1 MADRSLGTLT
11 LNVVA
16 EVGGFEAGMNRAE
29 RAQEKVTRQM
39 ERDQKTAERANK
51 SFLDGLQ
58 AQADAVGKTRTQLLE
73 LQAAQRGLTQQAAP
87 YIAKLKEQ
95 EAALQKGGV
104 TAAQTAAALR
114 GVPAQFT
121 DIFVSLQG
129 GQAPLT
135 VFLQQGGQL
144 KDMFGGIG
152 PAARAL
158 GGYILNLVNPF
169 TVSAAAIAGFVALA
183 VSADR
188 RIRDLSDTAIRFN
201 VTGRA
206 IDTAGVDALI
216 ARLNEL
222 PGITRSSATEIVN
235 SFAGVRQIGPGILEP
250 LALIVADFAKATGL
264 DAPKAAEKLAEAF
277 KDPVAGAKS
286 LDEQLNILSADQ
298 LLNIQRMVEQN
309 NVAGAQA
316 ILLEALTG
324 KVQGLANQGM
334 TPLSRS
340 ADNLS
345 NNWDRL
351 KRVLADPS
359 GFSEANIFLSEIV
372 NKMALIVEY
381 GARARINKN
390 NLADQDALLGIPT
403 RPATP
408 VGSRSVSGRIGY
420 MEGGSGRGVINPPF
434 VVPEDNVKA
443 LLATT
448 AQFKSQA
455 SEARK
460 VREQIDSITGAL
472 QKMRA
477 EGKQDSASYKELSD
491 RLVGAQEKLESLNKK
506 GGGGRA
512 SPVYRDDAAT
522 KFLATLKEQ
531 EATLNAQLQGVDKL
545 TNSQKE
551 LVKFEQQLA
560 DLKEKK
566 TLTAEQKSLVAAQDS
581 ILAQLRK
588 NVAIESEVK
597 ARDDAVKKAE
607 ELARKDQAFAERAR
621 QRDEALKSSLETRAQ
636 GYEQTLG
643 AFGQSDRARQQVEQ
657 QKTILREF
665 QRYQLD
671 LVKNTPEHLLG
682 SDKFVE
688 EMLKIKSAQDQALQ
702 DFAQFYEDLRRLE
715 GDWQNGANRALATY
729 IDDVANVSSQIEQL
743 VSGAFKG
750 MEDALVNFV
759 TTGKLSFTDLANSI
773 VADIT
778 RIIVRQQITGPLAQL
793 IQGGLKDGSGAGGL
807 LGSLFGGLFGSSASK
822 GGEGAAAASTAALAA
837 SSTTA
842 AASISA
848 LATAA
853 AAAATSLGGQS
864 AASAGGGFFGWLGS
878 LFGGGRANGGPVSKG
893 SFYQVNERENELL
906 VQGGKTYLMAGA
918 NGTVKNMPAG
928 SGSTVN
934 VYQSF
939 PPGTNMKT
947 VEQAASQAGMAAQ
960 RALARG
966 TA

>member
-158 GGYILNLVNPF
+158 GGYILGLVNPF

-206 IDTAGVDALI
+206 IDTQGVDALI
-216 ARLNEL
+216 AKLNEL
-222 PGITRSSATEIVN
+222 PGITRSSATEVVN
-235 SFAGVRQIGPGILEP
+235 AFAGVRQIGPGILEP
-250 LALIVADFAKATGL
+250 LALIVADFAKATGTEAP
-264 DAPKAAEKLAEAF
+264 DAAKKLAEAF

-286 LDEQLNILSADQ
+286 LDEQLNILTADQ
-298 LLNIQRMVEQN
+298 LLNIQKMVEQN

-334 TPLSRS
+334 TPLARA

-359 GFSEANIFLSEIV
+359 GFSDTNIFLSNILD
-372 NKMALIVEY
+372 KMALIIEY
-381 GARARINKN
+381 GARARVNKD
-390 NLADQDALLGIPT
+390 NLSQVDGLLGIPT
-403 RPATP
+403 RPSSP
-408 VGSRSVSGRIGY
+408 GGSRSVSGRIGY
-420 MEGGSGRGVINPPF
+420 MEGGSGRGVINPPL

-443 LLATT
+443 LLAQT

-455 SEARK
+455 AEAGK
-460 VREQIDSITGAL
+460 VRDQINAITGAL
-472 QKMRA
+472 QKLRA

-491 RLVGAQEKLESLNKK
+491 RLVGAQEKLESLTKK
-506 GGGGRA
+506 RGGGGRSEPA
-512 SPVYRDDAAT
+512 YRDDAAT
-522 KFLATLKEQ
+522 KMLATLKEQ
-531 EATLNAQLQGVDKL
+531 EATLNAQLQGTDKL

-566 TLTAEQKSLVAAQDS
+566 TLTAEQKSLVASQDA

-597 ARDDAVKKAE
+597 ARDEAVKKAE

-621 QRDEALKSSLETRAQ
+621 QRDEALKSSLETRSQ

-657 QKTILREF
+657 QKAILREF

-682 SDKFVE
+682 SDKFLE
-688 EMLKIKSAQDQALQ
+688 EMVKIKSAQDQALQ
-702 DFAQFYEDLRRLE
+702 DFAQFYENLRRLE
-715 GDWQNGANRALATY
+715 GDWQNGANRALSTY

-773 VADIT
+773 LADIT
-778 RIIVRQQITGPLAQL
+778 RIIVRQQITGPLAGL
-793 IQGGLKDGSGAGGL
+793 IQGGLNSGGGGF
-807 LGSLFGGLFGSSASK
+807 LGSLF
-822 GGEGAAAASTAALAA
+822 
-837 SSTTA
+837 
-842 AASISA
+842 
-848 LATAA
+848 
-853 AAAATSLGGQS
+853 
-864 AASAGGGFFGWLGS
+864 GS
-878 LFGGGRANGGPVSKG
+878 LFGGGRANGGPVQKG
-893 SFYQVNERENELL
+893 TFYQVNERENELL

-918 NGTVKNMPAG
+918 NGTVKNMPGGGGA
-928 SGSTVN
+928 SVTIQ
-934 VYQSF
+934 QSF
-939 PPGTNMKT
+939 APGTDRKT
-947 VEQAASQAGMAAQ
+947 IEQAAVQAGMAAQ